1 MNRTALLIGG
11 LGLGAGLI
19 YMLDPER
26 GERRRAMARA
36 QLERYRRQTDDLWDH
51 TTRSLSRQAR
61 EFLARAPLA
70 RRYRRPGPG
79 ELLLA
84 RVEQLGLLKGMLILG
99 CMGLGASMMYALDPG
114 LGRRRRALVR
124 DKAQA
129 YWRRTGKFIS
139 QTARDARQRTYG
151 LIAETQTQ
159 LREADVPEDT
169 VLVARVRAQIGHVVS
184 QAGAVDVT
192 AHQGRVTL
200 SGSIAAHEVEKLLSA
215 VASVAGVTAVVNRL
229 EVNQATASGAGGRG
243 NPGTREGDGWGE
255 RL

>member
-1 MNRTALLIGG
+1 MNKTAILIGG

-19 YMLDPER
+19 YMLDSER
-26 GERRRAMARA
+26 GERRRAMVRA
-36 QLERYRRQTDDLWDH
+36 QLERYRRQTDDLWGH
-51 TTRSLSRQAR
+51 TTRSLGRQAHAL
-61 EFLARAPLA
+61 LARGPLA
-70 RRYRRPGPG
+70 RRYRRPGPR

-84 RVEQLGLLKGMLILG
+84 RAEQLGILKGMLMLG
-99 CMGLGASMMYALDPG
+99 CTGLGAGMMYMLDPR

-129 YWRRTGKFIS
+129 YWHCMGKYIG

-159 LREADVPEDT
+159 LRGADIPEDA

-184 QAGAVDVT
+184 QAGAIDVT
-192 AHQGRVTL
+192 AYQGRVTL

-215 VASVAGVTAVVNRL
+215 VASVAGVTAVDNRL
-229 EVNQATASGAGGRG
+229 EINHATAPAAGGW
-243 NPGTREGDGWGE
+243 NNATRAEDSRGE

>member
-1 MNRTALLIGG
+1 MNKTALFIGG
-11 LGLGAGLI
+11 LGLSAGLI

-51 TTRSLSRQAR
+51 TRRSLGRQASDL
-61 EFLARAPLA
+61 FARGPLA

-79 ELLLA
+79 ERLLA
-84 RVEQLGLLKGMLILG
+84 RTEQLGLLKGLLVLG
-99 CMGLGASMMYALDPG
+99 CTGLGAGIMYVLDPR
-114 LGRRRRALVR
+114 LGQRRRALVR

-129 YWRRTGKFIS
+129 YWRRTGKLIS
-139 QTARDARQRTYG
+139 QTAHDARQRTYG
-151 LIAETQTQ
+151 LIAQTQ
-159 LREADVPEDT
+159 AQLRGAEVPEDA

-184 QAGAVDVT
+184 QAGTIDVT
-192 AHQGRVTL
+192 AQQGRVTL

-229 EVNQATASGAGGRG
+229 EVNHAPASVAGGQH
-243 NPGTREGDGWGE
+243 NHATHAGDGWNE